1 VLLRS
6 GTTRRETL
14 PLRTFE
20 HTWARS
26 GFWAFVATPPG
37 EWPVTAQAGAV
48 VEAAIGFEQ
57 SATPA
62 QALRSYESAHERWPD
77 TLPLAIGGNAAH
89 ASGDKRRAVQV
100 FRAAAEKRGSA
111 AAWRQPGHGAAG
123 TGGARCGAG
132 GGAARG
138 ERPRLGREGPRD
150 RHRRAVTAGV
160 TRRRSSTRWR

>member
-1 VLLRS
+1 MLLRS

-89 ASGDKRRAVQV
+89 ASGDSAVPCRC
-100 FRAAAEKRGSA
+100 FALRPKRGSA

-123 TGGARCGAG
+123 NGGARCGAG
-132 GGAARG
+132 GRRG
-138 ERPRLGREGPRD
+138 
-150 RHRRAVTAGV
+150 
-160 TRRRSSTRWR
+160 TR